1 MLAVKETRHKT
12 TNVVQLRLGDTQ
24 ELENSQK
31 QKVDPRLPIAD
42 GEETRVIA

>member
-12 TNVVQLRLGDTQ
+12 TNVQLRLGDTQ
-24 ELENSQK
+24 EMENSQK